1 MNRNLKSK
9 KDKKDCVKIEE
20 QSKICSFFMYKKQSY
35 FYLFL
40 IEYAMHCGCK
50 MIATIHGCSMEELR
64 KKPLIGQMIKE
75 RRFERYIV
83 LSGTGK
89 AGQIAG
95 IYDERGGQ
103 LC

>member
-1 MNRNLKSK
+1 
-9 KDKKDCVKIEE
+9 
-20 QSKICSFFMYKKQSY
+20 
-35 FYLFL
+35 
-40 IEYAMHCGCK
+40 

>member
-1 MNRNLKSK
+1 MPADSESHSASDITVSADTATPHILS
-9 KDKKDCVKIEE
+9 E
-20 QSKICSFFMYKKQSY
+20 SPL
-35 FYLFL
+35 LFVSP
-40 IEYAMHCGCK
+40 EA
-50 MIATIHGCSMEELR
+50 
-64 KKPLIGQMIKE
+64 LIGQMIKE